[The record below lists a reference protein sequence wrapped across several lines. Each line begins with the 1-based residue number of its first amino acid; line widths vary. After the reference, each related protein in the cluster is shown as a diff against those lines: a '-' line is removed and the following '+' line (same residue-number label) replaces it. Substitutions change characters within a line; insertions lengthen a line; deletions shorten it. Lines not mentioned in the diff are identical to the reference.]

1 MSQAIKVPA
10 PAPRTIESQ
19 HALLAIWLVA
29 GVLVLLTWW
38 QVFHLVAESDLR
50 EHNSAVRD
58 LANITRV
65 SQEHASRTL
74 RSADQVI
81 RFVESRYL
89 EVGNRLDLKD
99 LTAKGVID
107 AEIFNQVGIIDPQG
121 ILILSNQPAY
131 GRLDLSD
138 REHFRVHIAAD
149 TGQLFISK
157 PVLGRATGKLSIQ
170 LTRRITRANGE
181 FAGVVVASMDP
192 GYFTRFYGDIKL
204 GSKGLAAL
212 YGLDGVA
219 RARIV
224 GIKADYGVSAP
235 SEPMFARIAN
245 GEESGTYTNR
255 SPLDGVE
262 RLYYYRK
269 VPHYPLVVTE
279 GIDTKELLASHR
291 NDRNA
296 VWLQAF
302 IVTVLILALAAAL
315 SRYLLKIR
323 QAIAERQFALTQTQ
337 DRTEQLNAIFDLS
350 PDGFVAFDRERRV
363 KYVSPAFLQMMA
375 PGPVLVEGL
384 DEVGFSEW
392 LMQRCDM
399 RTPFAGLAALRS
411 EVTADQP
418 HTQHLIEVNRS
429 SKRMLQVGLRC
440 SESSTISQIL
450 YFRDVTHEAEV
461 DQMKSEFLSTA
472 AHELR
477 TPMASVYGFSEV
489 LLAQEFDAPTQREF
503 LNIIYQQ
510 SKLMSEILNELLDL
524 ARIEARRGKDF
535 RYTRVCLQE
544 LAADVVKAFKL
555 PPNRALPE
563 LLTPEQPLYV
573 MADAGK
579 LRQALLNV
587 LSNAYKYS
595 PDGGAVLVEVDAKG
609 MANQPA
615 TVCIH
620 VTDQGMGMT
629 PKQLDRVCDRFY
641 RADSSG
647 SIPGTGLG
655 MSIVKE
661 IIELHGGRVSLSSTV
676 GQGTRVSLVLPA

>member
-1 MSQAIKVPA
+1 MKHSIRVS
-10 PAPRTIESQ
+10 APRAVDSQ

-29 GVLVLLTWW
+29 CVLIALTWW
-38 QVFHLVAESDLR
+38 QVFALVSESHVRELKSAE
-50 EHNSAVRD
+50 RD

-89 EVGNRLDLKD
+89 DVGDQLDLKD
-99 LTAKGVID
+99 LTTKGVID
-107 AEIFNQVGIIDPQG
+107 SEIFNQVGIIDPQG
-121 ILILSNQPAY
+121 ILILSNRQTR

-149 TGQLFISK
+149 TGQLFVSK
-157 PVLGRATGKLSIQ
+157 PVVGRTNGNLSIQ
-170 LTRRITRANGE
+170 LTRRITRANRE
-181 FAGVVVASMDP
+181 FAGVVVVSMDP
-192 GYFTRFYGDIKL
+192 GYFTRFYGDIQL

-219 RARIV
+219 RARRV
-224 GIKADYGVSAP
+224 GNKEEYGVSAP
-235 SEPMFARIAN
+235 SAPMFARIAK
-245 GEESGTYTNR
+245 GEEFGTYTNR
-255 SPLDGVE
+255 SPVDGIE

-269 VPHYPLVVTE
+269 IPQYPLVVTA
-279 GIDTKELLASHR
+279 GLDTQELLANHR
-291 NDRNA
+291 SDRNA
-296 VWLQAF
+296 LWLQATA
-302 IVTVLILALAAAL
+302 VTVLILALAAAL
-315 SRYLLKIR
+315 SRYLLQIR
-323 QAIAERQFALTQTQ
+323 QAIAERQFALTQTK
-337 DRTEQLNAIFDLS
+337 DRTEQLNAIFVLS

-375 PGPVLVEGL
+375 PGPVQVEGL
-384 DEVGFSEW
+384 DEAEFTAW
-392 LMQRCDM
+392 LVQRCELG
-399 RTPFAGLAALRS
+399 TPFAGFPALRS
-411 EVTADQP
+411 EVTAGKPDA
-418 HTQHLIEVNRS
+418 HHLIEINRNG
-429 SKRMLQVGLRC
+429 KRMLQVGLRC

-450 YFRDVTHEAEV
+450 YFRDVTREAEV

-489 LLAQEFDAPTQREF
+489 LLAQEFDATTQREF
-503 LNIIYQQ
+503 LTIIYQQ
-510 SKLMSEILNELLDL
+510 SKLMSDILDELLDL

-535 RYTRVCLQE
+535 RYTRVCLQA

-579 LRQALLNV
+579 LRQAILNV

-595 PDGGAVLVEVDAKG
+595 PEGGAVLVEVDAQG
-609 MANQPA
+609 VSTSPA

-620 VTDQGMGMT
+620 ITDHGMGMT
-629 PKQLDRVCDRFY
+629 QKQLERVCERFY
-641 RADSSG
+641 RADNSG

-661 IIELHGGRVSLSSTV
+661 IIELHGGRVTLSSTI
-676 GQGTRVSLVLPA
+676 GQGTRVSLILPG

>member
-1 MSQAIKVPA
+1 MKHAARVTA
-10 PAPRTIESQ
+10 PHAVNSQ
-19 HALLAIWLVA
+19 HALLAIWIA
-29 GVLVLLTWW
+29 AIVLMLLTWW
-38 QVFHLVAESDLR
+38 QVFHLVSESRVREITSAE
-50 EHNSAVRD
+50 RD

-81 RFVESRYL
+81 RFVQSRYL

-107 AEIFNQVGIIDPQG
+107 AEIFNQVGIIDPHG
-121 ILILSNQPAY
+121 ILILSNRQTH

-149 TGQLFISK
+149 TGQLFVSK
-157 PVLGRATGKLSIQ
+157 PVIGRTAGNLSIQ

-181 FAGVVVASMDP
+181 FAGVVVVSMDP
-192 GYFTRFYGDIKL
+192 GYFTRFYGDIQL

-219 RARIV
+219 RARRV
-224 GIKADYGVSAP
+224 GDKEDFGVSAP
-235 SEPMFARIAN
+235 SALMFARIAK
-245 GEESGTYTNR
+245 GEEFGTYTNR
-255 SPLDGVE
+255 SPVDGIE

-269 VPHYPLVVTE
+269 IPQYPLVVTE
-279 GIDTKELLASHR
+279 GLDMQELLNDHR
-291 NDRNA
+291 SDRNA
-296 VWLQAF
+296 LLLQATV
-302 IVTVLILALAAAL
+302 VTVLILALAAAL
-315 SRYLLKIR
+315 SRYLLQIR

-337 DRTEQLNAIFDLS
+337 DRTEQLNAIFVLS

-375 PGPVLVEGL
+375 PGPVQVEGF
-384 DEVGFSEW
+384 DETEFSAW
-392 LMQRCDM
+392 LKQRCESE
-399 RTPFAGLAALRS
+399 TPFAGLAALRS
-411 EVTADQP
+411 EVTAGTPDAHQ
-418 HTQHLIEVNRS
+418 LIEINRNG
-429 SKRMLQVGLRC
+429 KRMLQVGLRC
-440 SESSTISQIL
+440 SESSTVSQIL

-489 LLAQEFDAPTQREF
+489 LLAQEFDAATQREF
-503 LNIIYQQ
+503 LTIIYQQ
-510 SKLMSEILNELLDL
+510 SKLMSEILDELLDL

-579 LRQALLNV
+579 LRQAILNV

-595 PDGGAVLVEVDAKG
+595 PEGGTVRMEVDAKG
-609 MANQPA
+609 VADVPA

-620 VTDQGMGMT
+620 VTDHGMGMT
-629 PKQLDRVCDRFY
+629 QKQLERVCERFY
-641 RADSSG
+641 RADNSG

-661 IIELHGGRVSLSSTV
+661 IIELHGGRVTLSSTF
-676 GQGTRVSLVLPA
+676 GQGTRVSLILPG

>member
-1 MSQAIKVPA
+1 M
-10 PAPRTIESQ
+10 
-19 HALLAIWLVA
+19 AIWLVA
-29 GVLVLLTWW
+29 VVLVLLTWW
-38 QVFHLVAESDLR
+38 QVFHLVNESRVREITSAE
-50 EHNSAVRD
+50 RD

-89 EVGNRLDLKD
+89 DVGNRLDLKD
-99 LTAKGVID
+99 LIAKGVID

-121 ILILSNQPAY
+121 ILILSNRQTH

-157 PVLGRATGKLSIQ
+157 PVIGRTNGHLSIQ
-170 LTRRITRANGE
+170 LTRRITRANGA
-181 FAGVVVASMDP
+181 FAGVVVVSMDP
-192 GYFTRFYGDIKL
+192 KYFTRFYGDIKL

-219 RARIV
+219 RARRV
-224 GIKADYGVSAP
+224 GDKEDFGVSAP
-235 SEPMFARIAN
+235 SAPMFARIAN
-245 GEESGTYTNR
+245 GEEFGAYTNR
-255 SPLDGVE
+255 SPVDGIE

-269 VPHYPLVVTE
+269 IPQYPLVVTE
-279 GIDTKELLASHR
+279 GLDMQELLANHR
-291 NDRNA
+291 SDRNA
-296 VWLQAF
+296 LWLQAAV
-302 IVTVLILALAAAL
+302 VTVLILALAAAL
-315 SRYLLKIR
+315 SRYLLQIR

-337 DRTEQLNAIFDLS
+337 DRTEQLNAIFVLS

-375 PGPVLVEGL
+375 PGPVQVEGL
-384 DEVGFSEW
+384 NEAEFSAW
-392 LMQRCDM
+392 LIQRCELG
-399 RTPFAGLAALRS
+399 TPFAGLATLRS
-411 EVTADQP
+411 EVTAGKPDA
-418 HTQHLIEVNRS
+418 HTLIEINRS
-429 SKRMLQVGLRC
+429 GKRMLQVGLRC
-440 SESSTISQIL
+440 SESSTVSQIL
-450 YFRDVTHEAEV
+450 YFRDVTRETEV

-489 LLAQEFDAPTQREF
+489 LLAQEFDAATQHEF
-503 LNIIYQQ
+503 LTIIYQQ
-510 SKLMSEILNELLDL
+510 SKLMSEILDELLDL

-563 LLTPEQPLYV
+563 LRTPALPLYV

-579 LRQALLNV
+579 LRQAILNV

-595 PDGGAVLVEVDAKG
+595 PGGGAVLVEVDA
-609 MANQPA
+609 NETTDLPA
-615 TVCIH
+615 AVSIH
-620 VTDQGMGMT
+620 VTDHGMGMAQ
-629 PKQLDRVCDRFY
+629 KQLDRVCERFY
-641 RADSSG
+641 RADNSG

-661 IIELHGGRVSLSSTV
+661 IIELHGGQVALSSTV
-676 GQGTRVSLVLPA
+676 GQGTRVSLILPA